1 MGSELRYF
9 AIEFNEN
16 DKKQISID
24 GDGEQIAV
32 DYFDPYGID
41 RSTLHPVRFSFGIVN
56 PRQGV
61 KVSNVDEY
69 DMSKFPHGI
78 ALIIDNE
85 SFDGKERH
93 IVDQRHLTHA
103 FRYLGYNVEV
113 HRVVDSKRMMAIMS
127 EMGKRSHDQ
136 YDSFVCCILS
146 HGSAGHVFGT
156 DGEKV
161 SLDSLTQKIDAQ
173 RCPSLHNKPK
183 LFFLQACR
191 GELREMTVAVG
202 SYGNIRAT
210 LEEIPQTADF
220 FFGHTTPLGH
230 VAWRDFNHGSWYI
243 SELCRT
249 LCEMSTYASLN
260 DIMTQ
265 VCSRVAS
272 GEKYKMIGYK
282 MTPES
287 TTRLQGNVYF

>member
-1 MGSELRYF
+1 M
-9 AIEFNEN
+9 
-16 DKKQISID
+16 
-24 GDGEQIAV
+24 
-32 DYFDPYGID
+32 DYFDPYKID
-41 RSTLHPVRFSFGIVN
+41 RSTLHPVRFSFGVVN
-56 PRQGV
+56 PKQGE
-61 KVSNVDEY
+61 KVSIVAEY

-78 ALIIDNE
+78 ALIINNE
-85 SFDGKERH
+85 SFEGKQKR
-93 IVDQRHLTHA
+93 IGTAVDQRHLTHA

-113 HRVVDSKRMMAIMS
+113 HKEVDSERMMAIMS
-127 EMGKRSHDQ
+127 EMGKRIHDQ

-146 HGSAGHVFGT
+146 HGTAGHVFGT
-156 DGEKV
+156 DDKKV
-161 SLDSLTQKIDAQ
+161 SLDALTQKIDAQ
-173 RCPSLHNKPK
+173 RCPSLRNKPK

-191 GELREMTVAVG
+191 GELQEMTVAVG
-202 SYGNIRAT
+202 SDGDIRAT
-210 LEEIPQTADF
+210 PDEIPQTADF
-220 FFGHTTPLGH
+220 FFGHATPLGH